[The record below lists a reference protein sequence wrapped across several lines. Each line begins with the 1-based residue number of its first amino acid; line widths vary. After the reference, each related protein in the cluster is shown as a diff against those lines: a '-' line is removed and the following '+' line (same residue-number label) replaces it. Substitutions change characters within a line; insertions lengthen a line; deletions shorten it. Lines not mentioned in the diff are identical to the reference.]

1 MPLYKVELDGINI
14 VAVEPLFQVLMDMST
29 LNAYLAEL
37 QNKYEGIKVT
47 IKKYPMTLEPS
58 SYVGGHLGRIQI
70 PKEDLDKYG
79 TIVGASFGGSST
91 APGSAHVLYENDP
104 NYTWVYASCVDAA
117 GTLRVSF
124 IKT

>member
-1 MPLYKVELDGINI
+1 M
-14 VAVEPLFQVLMDMST
+14 
-29 LNAYLAEL
+29 AEL

-58 SYVGGHLGRIQI
+58 SYVGGNLGRIQI
-70 PKEDLDKYG
+70 PKADLDQYG
-79 TIVGASFGGSST
+79 IIVGVSFGGDST
-91 APGSAHVLYENDP
+91 APGNAHVLYENSP
-104 NYTWVYASCVDAA
+104 NDTWVYASCVDVT